1 MWLCWVVTTSR
12 ITISCDNP
20 PPVSWVS
27 LFSCCLCSAGAEWRV
42 VSWMSCTWARCT
54 LSINTS
60 LVPQPICLGKIP
72 LPPPSRPGN
81 SCGSFSRADLS
92 LPQLTYFPLCKFFFF
107 FCCLPSL
114 NRAVTQ
120 CTYSPQHPT
129 VNFDI
134 ILIMIKSCAQT
145 QTDDECIPLTNTLC
159 AYINCAAE
167 LSCFSKTI
175 KTTSVAAS
183 PQKNDCTGW
192 LWNACLHSMLEMRSL
207 QRTRTVSG

>member
-1 MWLCWVVTTSR
+1 MACSQLDELHLGPVHSVHKYLTHSTASLSR
-12 ITISCDNP
+12 EDSP
-20 PPVSWVS
+20 
-27 LFSCCLCSAGAEWRV
+27 
-42 VSWMSCTWARCT
+42 
-54 LSINTS
+54 
-60 LVPQPICLGKIP
+60 
-72 LPPPSRPGN
+72 PPPSRPGN
-81 SCGSFSRADLS
+81 SCGSFSREDLS

-183 PQKNDCTGW
+183 PQKNDCTG
-192 LWNACLHSMLEMRSL
+192 
-207 QRTRTVSG
+207 

>member
-120 CTYSPQHPT
+120 CS
-129 VNFDI
+129 
-134 ILIMIKSCAQT
+134 
-145 QTDDECIPLTNTLC
+145 IPLNTDCQLRYFSYYDQIVCADPNRRWVYPTN
-159 AYINCAAE
+159 
-167 LSCFSKTI
+167 
-175 KTTSVAAS
+175 
-183 PQKNDCTGW
+183 
-192 LWNACLHSMLEMRSL
+192 
-207 QRTRTVSG
+207 

>member
-20 PPVSWVS
+20 PAVSWVS

-60 LVPQPICLGKIP
+60 LIPQPLCLGKIP
-72 LPPPSRPGN
+72 LPPP
-81 SCGSFSRADLS
+81 ADLATAAGLLVVKIFRYLS
-92 LPQLTYFPLCKFFFF
+92 WLIFLFVNFYFFFVVF
-107 FCCLPSL
+107 RLWTGLWHSAVFPS
-114 NRAVTQ
+114 T
-120 CTYSPQHPT
+120 PT

-134 ILIMIKSCAQT
+134 FLIMIKSCAQT
-145 QTDDECIPLTNTLC
+145 QTDDECIPLTSTLC

>member
-92 LPQLTYFPLCKFFFF
+92 LPQLTYFPLCKFIFFV
-107 FCCLPSL
+107 
-114 NRAVTQ
+114 AVFRLWTGLWH
-120 CTYSPQHPT
+120 S
-129 VNFDI
+129 
-134 ILIMIKSCAQT
+134 AR
-145 QTDDECIPLTNTLC
+145 IPLNTL
-159 AYINCAAE
+159 
-167 LSCFSKTI
+167 LS
-175 KTTSVAAS
+175 TSIFFL
-183 PQKNDCTGW
+183 
-192 LWNACLHSMLEMRSL
+192 LWSNRVRRPKPTMS
-207 QRTRTVSG
+207 VSH